1 MFENR
6 LCSGVLLK
14 KRIAESRDHLYRV
27 ALAWCGNEMLAD
39 DLVQETIETGI
50 KKYKQLRDEK
60 LLRAWLHRIM
70 NNHWYHYLRAR
81 RMHGELDEQIPSGE
95 SGPLDDCE
103 KHEIVCRVRKAVAS
117 LPLGQRQV
125 ISLVDLEEF
134 SYCDVAE
141 ILDIPIGTVMSRL
154 HRARK
159 SLLGIMEASVIA
171 PPERNG
177 QLYIL
182 NQGVQ

>member
-1 MFENR
+1 MFRNK

-50 KKYKQLRDEK
+50 AKYRQLRNEEQ
-60 LLRAWLHRIM
+60 LRAWLFRIL
-70 NNHWYHYLRAR
+70 NNNWYRYLRTNR
-81 RMHGELDEQIPSGE
+81 IYYELDDQIPSQENGPVGE
-95 SGPLDDCE
+95 YE
-103 KHEIVCRVRKAVAS
+103 KLEVVNRVRKAVAS
-117 LPLGQRQV
+117 LPVDQRQV

-134 SYCDVAE
+134 SYSSVAE
-141 ILDIPIGTVMSRL
+141 VLDIPIGTVMSRL

-159 SLLGIMEASVIA
+159 NLASKLEKSVMA
-171 PPERNG
+171 PPERG
-177 QLYIL
+177 EQLYI
-182 NQGVQ
+182 VK